1 MLTREQL
8 STCIVDMLPK
18 IRELRHELHAVPELA
33 GEEFKTREILKQQ
46 TDTLNPLYWQPKI
59 KTDLVFEIPGGD
71 PGKVIGFRADMDAL
85 PLFETSDSPYLSQHF
100 GKMHACG
107 HDGHM
112 SILIGT
118 AMVAQTFRE
127 HLPST
132 IRFIFQPGE
141 EVACMGAEL
150 VAKGVCDGLSAVYG
164 FHNWPGLPVGSI
176 SCKSGIL
183 FAAADSFKVV
193 FKGKGTHGATPENG
207 LNPLLPAA
215 DTVLRLQGLHTRYN
229 EESGAVI
236 SVCSVQGGMNSNVI
250 PSEAVIQGTTRYIDT
265 STGDTIEA
273 SIREEV
279 RKSAETCNVEYAL
292 EYDRKYHIPVI
303 NDPGQTEVLH
313 QAVKKVLGD
322 GAYIPAKT
330 HTMGAEDFAF
340 YLDKV
345 PGCMFW
351 LGAGEDC
358 APIHSNTFDFNDD
371 SIMNG
376 ILVLSSLMFG
386 DELE

>member
-8 STCIVDMLPK
+8 STYIVEILPK
-18 IRELRHELHAVPELA
+18 IREIRHELHTIPELA
-33 GEEFKTREILKQQ
+33 GEEFKTREVLKKQA
-46 TDTLNPLYWQPKI
+46 DTLNPIYWQPKI
-59 KTDLVFEIPGGD
+59 KTDMVFEIPGGD

-85 PLFETSDSPYLSQHF
+85 PLNETSKVPYKSMHS

-112 SILIGT
+112 SVLMGT
-118 AMVAQTFRE
+118 AMVARTFQDK
-127 HLPST
+127 LPNT

-164 FHNWPGLPVGSI
+164 FHNWPGVPTGAV
-176 SCKSGIL
+176 SCKSGIM

-193 FKGKGTHGATPENG
+193 FTGQGTHGATPENG
-207 LNPLLPAA
+207 LNPLIPAA
-215 DTVLRLQGLHTRYN
+215 DTVLRLQNLHTRYK
-229 EESGAVI
+229 EELGAVI
-236 SVCSVQGGMNSNVI
+236 SVCAVQGGMNSNVI
-250 PSEAVIQGTTRYIDT
+250 PSEAIVQGTTRYIET
-265 STGDTIEA
+265 ATGDAIEA
-273 SIREEV
+273 SIRDEL
-279 RKSAETCNVEYAL
+279 RKSADTCNVEYSL

-303 NDPGQTEVLH
+303 NDPDQTKLLH
-313 QAVKKVLGD
+313 RSVNKVLGD

-340 YLDKV
+340 YLDRV

-371 SIMNG
+371 SIMTG
-376 ILVLSSLMFG
+376 ILVLCSLMFG
-386 DELE
+386 DNLE

>member
-8 STCIVDMLPK
+8 STYIVEILPK
-18 IRELRHELHAVPELA
+18 IRELRHELHTIPELA
-33 GEEFKTREILKQQ
+33 GEEFKTREMLKLQA
-46 TDTLNPLYWQPKI
+46 DTLNPLYWQPKI

-85 PLFETSDSPYLSQHF
+85 PLYETSGKPYQSTHS

-112 SILIGT
+112 SILMGT
-118 AMVAQTFRE
+118 AMAAQAFRKF
-127 HLPST
+127 LPNT

-150 VAKGVCDGLSAVYG
+150 VQKGVCDGLSAVYG
-164 FHNWPGLPVGSI
+164 FHNWPGVPTGAV
-176 SCKSGIL
+176 SCKSGIM

-193 FKGKGTHGATPENG
+193 FRGKGTHGATPENG
-207 LNPLLPAA
+207 LNPLIPAA
-215 DTVLRLQGLHTRYN
+215 DTVLRLQNLHTRYK

-236 SVCSVQGGMNSNVI
+236 SVCAVQGGMNSNVI
-250 PSEAVIQGTTRYIDT
+250 PSEAVVQGTTRYIDT
-265 STGDTIEA
+265 STGDAIEA
-273 SIREEV
+273 SIRDEL
-279 RKSAETCNVEYAL
+279 RKSAETCNVEYTL

-303 NDPGQTEVLH
+303 NDPDQTEILH
-313 QAVKKVLGD
+313 QAVNKVLGE
-322 GAYIPAKT
+322 GAFIPAKT

-340 YLDKV
+340 YLDRV

-351 LGAGEDC
+351 LGTGDDC

-386 DELE
+386 DKLE